1 MARTMNV
8 AMSVGLALA
17 AILGAYLFVLWYAS
31 AGVIEQHEDR
41 IAGLE
46 KWRAEQFG
54 GPGEVAE
61 LSDDTDE
68 FPALPATEP
77 MAVVNPTPAVQARR
91 DAAWDAQRPSPVP
104 RGKSAEW
111 VEDAIKGFNFT
122 GRGR

>member
-1 MARTMNV
+1 MTAAELAPLLSEDLRSLYWRLEARRVLRAGTRPVNV

-68 FPALPATEP
+68 FPAC
-77 MAVVNPTPAVQARR
+77 R
-91 DAAWDAQRPSPVP
+91 RPSRWP
-104 RGKSAEW
+104 S
-111 VEDAIKGFNFT
+111 
-122 GRGR
+122 